1 MKLIKSKL
9 KTLSSFDRNEIYKL
23 IREVV
28 SYNNIGIE
36 EKMFFSSTAFYYLK
50 NANGHFT
57 KEAFPLKLIL
67 PDFVIENFGLCP
79 RDQKL
84 LIVDFLKIFLKE
96 IIFISDFVDIN
107 KSIYLYTSS
116 LKNHREKANNLSCN
130 RDLILYFSKYFKE
143 KISISENYPK
153 KVLNKKQFIL
163 GKNHIQSSSSNNVNL
178 IGKNIYSF
186 VNRILVSIDIHFS
199 EIENLKLFLKVN
211 GYKNSNIIFSS
222 NATNKNCFYKFNFVF
237 EKDKCISVFS
247 GNNLVG

>member
-1 MKLIKSKL
+1 MKLIKSKI
-9 KTLSSFDRNEIYKL
+9 KKLSSFDRNDIFKL

-28 SYNNIGIE
+28 SYNNISLE

-50 NANGHFT
+50 NSNGHFT
-57 KEAFPLKLIL
+57 KEAFPLKLFI

-79 RDQKL
+79 REQKL
-84 LIVDFLKIFLKE
+84 LIVDFLKIFLRE
-96 IIFISDFVDIN
+96 IIFISNFVDIN

-116 LKNHREKANNLSCN
+116 LKNHRDKSSYLSCN

-143 KISISENYPK
+143 KINIFENYPK

-163 GKNHIQSSSSNNVNL
+163 GKNTIHSLSTNNVNYL
-178 IGKNIYSF
+178 GSNIYSF
-186 VNRILVSIDIHFS
+186 VNRIMVSINIHFS

-222 NATNKNCFYKFNFVF
+222 TVNKNCFYKFNFIF

-247 GNNLVG
+247 GNNLIG